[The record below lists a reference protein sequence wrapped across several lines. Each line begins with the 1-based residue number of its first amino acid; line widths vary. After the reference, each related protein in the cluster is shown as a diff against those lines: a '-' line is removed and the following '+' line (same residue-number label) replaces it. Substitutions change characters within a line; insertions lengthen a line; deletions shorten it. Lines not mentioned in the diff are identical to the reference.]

1 MNMSYEDLMIIPSQ
15 TDSFEYDIKKRKNKY
30 MDHIYNSFT
39 TKIVVG
45 SEIPEKIYLFR
56 FKDTNLEV
64 LVKNEDFIIN
74 LENLMKY
81 YIELEMYENC
91 SNIAKLIKYINK

>member
-39 TKIVVG
+39 KEIVVG
-45 SEIPEKIYLFR
+45 SKIPEKIYLFR

-64 LVKNEDFIIN
+64 LVKTEDFIIN